1 MPSRLSFAFI
11 LLLAVLLLAPMLTSA
26 APSTQILQA
35 TATPIPTAS
44 PGHGQ
49 GMAILKAEADKAMV
63 QPGEE
68 VRFTLQIKST
78 GTRDLNGVNV
88 VYDAP
93 AGLELL
99 TATATRSLFIDLWE
113 NHLKVEVG
121 DLPPKEV
128 VEILMVARVPADI
141 PEGTALV
148 SHFRVSSAYAGSQ
161 EAIAG
166 FTVGNKGSSL
176 ALPQTGR
183 GIALVLVGVVLAIGI
198 ILLHGLRSHHTSA

>member
-1 MPSRLSFAFI
+1 M
-11 LLLAVLLLAPMLTSA
+11 AVLLLAPLLASA
-26 APSTQILQA
+26 APSTQILQ
-35 TATPIPTAS
+35 TTPTPIPTTS

-78 GTRDLNGVNV
+78 GTRDVNGVNV

-121 DLPPKEV
+121 NLPPKEV
-128 VEILMVARVPADI
+128 VEILIVARVRADT

-148 SHFRVSSAYAGSQ
+148 SHFWASSAYAGSQ

-166 FTVGNKGSSL
+166 ITVGNKGSSL

-198 ILLHGLRSHHTSA
+198 LLLHGLRSQHTSA